1 MAPMARG
8 WESKSVEEQIEA
20 AATARTAAARQPL
33 DPQQAERLRLRQGL
47 ELSRQ
52 RVLQQ
57 LAGNPHPRHR
67 RLLEQALA
75 DLEAKLARLG

>member
-1 MAPMARG
+1 MAAMARG
-8 WESKSVEEQIEA
+8 WESKSVEEQMEA
-20 AATARTAAARQPL
+20 AASARPAATGQPL
-33 DPQQAERLRLRQGL
+33 DPQQAERLRRQQGL

-57 LAGNPHPRHR
+57 LAGSPHPRHR

-75 DLEAKLARLG
+75 DLEARLAHLD